1 MRVLEKIKVIDL
13 SRWLPGQYCGMVL
26 GDFGAEVIKIDDID
40 GDATRSFVPQKE
52 SGMSYWHLAL
62 NRNKRGL
69 ALDLRTEEGRDILR
83 KLLATA
89 DVLIE
94 GFRPGFLDK
103 IGFSYD
109 SVSRSNPGLIYCSIT
124 GFGRT
129 GGARHKPAHDL
140 NVVGLAGIAALDDAG
155 SACVADI
162 QVSAVGASMNAV
174 SGILLALLAR
184 ERTGR
189 GQRIDVSLYNT
200 ALGMQATAAASLWGC
215 SETGDEPFGRVV
227 HYYNLYRTKDGKYLT
242 VGTLEP
248 KFWQELCRLLDR
260 EDLTDRQFDFAHGR
274 ELQAELA
281 GAFLAKT
288 RQEWLDLIG
297 GREFCVTP
305 VCSLEEALASE
316 LTTES
321 GMVGAREE
329 DLGTVKYLQPAISL
343 SETPGAVERRAPRI
357 GEHREEI
364 LAALGYGKNEI
375 AELANKHI
383 I

>member
-13 SRWLPGQYCGMVL
+13 SRWLPGQHCGMVL

-260 EDLTDRQFDFAHGR
+260 EDLTGRQFDFAHGR

-343 SETPGAVERRAPRI
+343 SETPGAVERRAPRM

-364 LAALGYGKNEI
+364 LAALGYEKNEI

>member
-260 EDLTDRQFDFAHGR
+260 EDLTGRQFDFAHGR

>member
-260 EDLTDRQFDFAHGR
+260 EDLTGRQFDFAHVR

-343 SETPGAVERRAPRI
+343 SETPGAVERRAPRM

-364 LAALGYGKNEI
+364 LAALGYEKNEI

>member
-260 EDLTDRQFDFAHGR
+260 EDLTGRQFDFAHGR

-316 LTTES
+316 LTKES

-343 SETPGAVERRAPRI
+343 SETPGAVERRAPRM

-364 LAALGYGKNEI
+364 LAALGYEKNEI

>member
-1 MRVLEKIKVIDL
+1 
-13 SRWLPGQYCGMVL
+13 
-26 GDFGAEVIKIDDID
+26 
-40 GDATRSFVPQKE
+40 
-52 SGMSYWHLAL
+52 
-62 NRNKRGL
+62 
-69 ALDLRTEEGRDILR
+69 
-83 KLLATA
+83 
-89 DVLIE
+89 
-94 GFRPGFLDK
+94 
-103 IGFSYD
+103 
-109 SVSRSNPGLIYCSIT
+109 
-124 GFGRT
+124 
-129 GGARHKPAHDL
+129 
-140 NVVGLAGIAALDDAG
+140 VVGLAGIAALDDAG

-260 EDLTDRQFDFAHGR
+260 EDLTGRQFDFAHGR

-343 SETPGAVERRAPRI
+343 SETPGAVERRAPRM

-364 LAALGYGKNEI
+364 LAALGYDKNEI

>member
-260 EDLTDRQFDFAHGR
+260 EDLTGRQFDFAHGR

-316 LTTES
+316 LT
-321 GMVGAREE
+321 VPF
-329 DLGTVKYLQPAISL
+329 TVWD
-343 SETPGAVERRAPRI
+343 SENAPRLRRNREKQKENRFFI
-357 GEHREEI
+357 GKLRD
-364 LAALGYGKNEI
+364 
-375 AELANKHI
+375 
-383 I
+383 

>member
-260 EDLTDRQFDFAHGR
+260 EDLTGRQFDFAHGR
-274 ELQAELA
+274 ELQTELA

-343 SETPGAVERRAPRI
+343 SETPGAVERRAPRM

-364 LAALGYGKNEI
+364 LAALGYDKNEI

>member
-52 SGMSYWHLAL
+52 AGMSYWHLAL

-260 EDLTDRQFDFAHGR
+260 EDLTGRQFDFAHGR

-316 LTTES
+316 LTAES
-321 GMVGAREE
+321 GIVGAREE

-343 SETPGAVERRAPRI
+343 SETPGAVERRAPRM

>member
-260 EDLTDRQFDFAHGR
+260 EDLTGRQFDFAHGR

-343 SETPGAVERRAPRI
+343 SETPGAVERRAPRM

>member
-52 SGMSYWHLAL
+52 AGMSYWHLAL

-260 EDLTDRQFDFAHGR
+260 EDLTGRQFDFAHGR

-343 SETPGAVERRAPRI
+343 SETPGAVERRAPRM

-364 LAALGYGKNEI
+364 LAALGYDKNEI

>member
-260 EDLTDRQFDFAHGR
+260 EDLTGRQFDFAHGR

-343 SETPGAVERRAPRI
+343 SETPGAVERRAPRM

-364 LAALGYGKNEI
+364 LAALGYDKNEI

>member
-260 EDLTDRQFDFAHGR
+260 EDLTGRQFDFAHGR

-281 GAFLAKT
+281 GTFLAKT

-343 SETPGAVERRAPRI
+343 SETPGAVERRAPRM

-364 LAALGYGKNEI
+364 LAALGYEKNEI

>member
-52 SGMSYWHLAL
+52 AGMSYWHLAL

-124 GFGRT
+124 GFGQT

-260 EDLTDRQFDFAHGR
+260 EDLTGRQFDFAHGR

-343 SETPGAVERRAPRI
+343 SETPGAVERRAPRM

>member
-260 EDLTDRQFDFAHGR
+260 EDLTGRQFDFAHGR

-343 SETPGAVERRAPRI
+343 SETPGAVERRAPRM

-364 LAALGYGKNEI
+364 LAALGYEKNEI
-375 AELANKHI
+375 ADLANKHI

>member
-260 EDLTDRQFDFAHGR
+260 EDLTGRQFDFAHGR

-281 GAFLAKT
+281 GTFLAKT

-343 SETPGAVERRAPRI
+343 SETPGAVERRAPRM

-364 LAALGYGKNEI
+364 LAALGYDKNEI

>member
-260 EDLTDRQFDFAHGR
+260 EDLTGRQFDFAHGR

-343 SETPGAVERRAPRI
+343 SETPGAVERRAPRM

-364 LAALGYGKNEI
+364 LAALGYEKNEI

>member
-1 MRVLEKIKVIDL
+1 MSVLEKIKVIDL

-52 SGMSYWHLAL
+52 AGMSYWHLAL

-260 EDLTDRQFDFAHGR
+260 EDLTGRQFDFAHGR

-343 SETPGAVERRAPRI
+343 SETPGAVERRAPRM

>member
-52 SGMSYWHLAL
+52 AGMSYWHLAL

-124 GFGRT
+124 GFGQT

-260 EDLTDRQFDFAHGR
+260 EDLTGRQFDFAHGR

-343 SETPGAVERRAPRI
+343 SETPGAVERRAPRM

-364 LAALGYGKNEI
+364 LAALGYDKNEI